1 MSEIKQALVRQLEKR
16 GIEQS
21 LMPGILRSLS
31 HLLLSHPEIS
41 LAEVNQQL
49 QYLGWSDLE
58 LDYHT
63 LQLIIA
69 CIEEE
74 NLPEEPGQN
83 RLTDLGSS
91 MTKPPN

>member
-16 GIEQS
+16 GIDQS

-49 QYLGWSDLE
+49 DYLGWSDLD

-63 LQLIIA
+63 LQLVIA

-74 NLPEEPGQN
+74 ALAEKPGQN
-83 RLTDLGSS
+83 PLTDTGAS